1 MILRYFYDE
10 RLAQASYL
18 LGCAKTGEALVIDP
32 TRDVSAYVETAA
44 REGLRITHVTE
55 THIHADFVSGSR
67 ELAAQSGATIYLSDT
82 GPADW
87 KYGYADQPNVVLV
100 RDGDAWMVG
109 NIRLDVIATPGHTP
123 EHISFLITDTAVTS
137 TPIGMFSGDF
147 IFAGDVGR
155 PDLLE
160 EAAGIRDSK
169 EPGARQQFASL
180 KRIARLP
187 DHLQLWP
194 GHGAGSACGKALG
207 AIPSSTLGY
216 ERIVNPA
223 FQFSREDVF
232 VRWLLSGQPEA
243 PRYFAQMKRV
253 NKFGPAL
260 LATLPRPAAASRA
273 MLETAIQRGERI
285 FDLRS
290 AQDFTHAHLPGSIS
304 LPATAAT
311 FSTYAGWLVDFS
323 QPVHLIAPA
332 LDDTT
337 LRPLLSALRAIGVDT
352 IASMAASEVVSRTGA
367 AMPIVKAADLTA
379 FVRLHDALV
388 LDVRGINEYR
398 ELHARDALHIPL
410 GHLPERAASLPHQR
424 PIVIVCAS
432 GYRSHI
438 ASSILR
444 SLGFDNVW
452 SYEGSAA
459 QWRAALPVAGSD
471 APAPIQSTEAALA
484 QI

>member
-1 MILRYFYDE
+1 MILKYFYDKH
-10 RLAQASYL
+10 LAQASYL

-32 TRDVSAYVETAA
+32 MRDVGPYLETAA

-67 ELAAQSGATIYLSDT
+67 ELAAQTGATIYLSDT

-87 KYGYADQPNVVLV
+87 KYDYAGQANVVLV

-123 EHISFLITDTAVTS
+123 EHISFLITDTAATG
-137 TPIGMFSGDF
+137 TPIGIFSGDF

-160 EAAGIRDSK
+160 EAAGIRGSK
-169 EPGARQQFASL
+169 EPGARQLFASL
-180 KRIARLP
+180 KRIAKLP

-223 FQFSREDVF
+223 FQFTREDEF
-232 VRWLLSGQPEA
+232 VRWLLNGQPEA
-243 PRYFAQMKRV
+243 PHYFAQMKRV
-253 NKFGPAL
+253 NKLGPAL
-260 LATLPRPAAASRA
+260 LSTTPVPAAATRT
-273 MLETAIQRGERI
+273 MLEAAIQRGETILDFRT
-285 FDLRS
+285 
-290 AQDFTHAHLPGSIS
+290 AQDFARVHIPGSIS
-304 LPATAAT
+304 LPANVSS
-311 FSTYAGWLVDFS
+311 FSTYAGWLVDYTR
-323 QPVHLIAPA
+323 PVHVITPK
-332 LDDTT
+332 LDDAT
-337 LRPLLSALRAIGVDT
+337 LRPLLSALRAIGVDA
-352 IASMAASEVVSRTGA
+352 IVSLAGPEVVGHSGA
-367 AMPIVKAADLTA
+367 SMPIVRDADLAA

-398 ELHARDALHIPL
+398 EVHARDALHIPL
-410 GHLPERAASLPHQR
+410 GHLPERAAVLPRQR

-438 ASSILR
+438 AGSVLR
-444 SLGFDNVW
+444 ALGFDNVW
-452 SYEGSAA
+452 SYQGGAA
-459 QWRAALPVAGSD
+459 QWRAALPVESSES
-471 APAPIQSTEAALA
+471 PAPVQSAESALA